1 MRKRI
6 MDDRPSFPPLTI
18 KSGAVR
24 DTPDPTSSRTRCAHF
39 PAQSADNKPAP
50 VSLSPPWQEA
60 QVKPDRTK
68 EIKMKLRSSIWTVLI
83 AGSLLSAPTTRA
95 GQIPLR
101 NEPLERQTDQNLNMK
116 RYVAAGDRAY
126 VVGVQDGSLVP
137 DVSLNANGIGW
148 HITGQMGGVWAHPIK
163 LLHQFQFFLNG
174 NLLPAAT
181 KFVSGTGYVRLE
193 LPQTNGLEISETQ
206 FAPDGLPVLLVG
218 VKLRSSTPGTTSAT
232 LAIQAQ
238 SELISA
244 FPWSGTTPTS
254 ESVHQQDQ
262 VSYDSETGA
271 LQFTQ
276 PGQSSWCALVSA
288 GVDRDDRDTGFES
301 LGASD
306 LGPAG
311 SHKGAAGTLSY
322 RVTLRE
328 HSSTTVWF
336 AIAGS
341 NVGKTEASW
350 TLKLGLAFPKA
361 LLRTKVSERQE
372 VLSRTQIHVPDS
384 DSMIQA
390 AFDWGKLNLADMR
403 RTVRNV
409 MVQDSNEGEAGTY
422 PATILK
428 VIPILS
434 GFGAGY
440 PDYPWFFGT
449 DGAYTTFS
457 LAAVGQWD
465 EAKDHLDTIRQVS
478 QVVNGTTGKVLHEI
492 VTDGSIYFGTNAQ
505 NGDVNETAEFA
516 TAVATLWRWS
526 GDNSV
531 RDDNYDFIKA
541 GLNYITSNLVTA
553 SLNPDKWPEGA
564 GMVEA
569 DGMGAL
575 KLDVA
580 VYTIRALH
588 DLAEMADSKG
598 DGATRDW
605 AAMQASALTN
615 KFRQDWWIPSKGLF
629 ADSLALSQMVPT
641 DPKAALGP
649 SPGYTQLQQ
658 LFWINATPMETSFAS
673 VADASM
679 AFPQLESSTFTGTT
693 GFFQQGQSL
702 PAIQGSRQASAVNT
716 GVMAIAEANYG
727 RMDQSL
733 RYVDFVADE
742 LDVEQPGALPEL
754 FDSPD
759 YKYFSGGNPFGGAM
773 VMQAWS
779 SYGIH
784 WPLVELYLGIK
795 PDAPAKTL
803 SVVPDLPGSWRE
815 LSVNNLHVGS
825 DQIAVSVRRAGI
837 NYIITVWAPA
847 GWSLTIGYTL
857 PSNTQVKSVRLNRS
871 PAAFQIVPTN
881 RGEEIHVQT
890 NSGGIQE
897 VQIQTE

>member
-1 MRKRI
+1 
-6 MDDRPSFPPLTI
+6 
-18 KSGAVR
+18 
-24 DTPDPTSSRTRCAHF
+24 
-39 PAQSADNKPAP
+39 
-50 VSLSPPWQEA
+50 
-60 QVKPDRTK
+60 
-68 EIKMKLRSSIWTVLI
+68 MKLSIWTMLI
-83 AGSLLSAPTTRA
+83 AGSLLSAPITQA
-95 GQIPLR
+95 GQIPLK
-101 NEPLERQTDQNLNMK
+101 NEPLERQTDENLNMK

-137 DVSLNANGIGW
+137 DVSLNPNGIGW

-163 LLHQFQFFLNG
+163 LLHQFQFSLND
-174 NLLPAAT
+174 NPLPAAA

-193 LPQTNGLEISETQ
+193 LPPTDGLEISETQ
-206 FAPDGLPVLLVG
+206 FAPDGLPVVLVG
-218 VKLRSSTPGTTSAT
+218 VQLRNSNPGVNSFT
-232 LAIQAQ
+232 LAIEAE
-238 SELISA
+238 SELIPA
-244 FPWSGTTPTS
+244 YPWSGTTPTS
-254 ESVHQQDQ
+254 ESLHLPDQ
-262 VSYDSETGA
+262 VSFDSTLGA

-276 PGQSSWCALVSA
+276 PAQPALSRSAWYALVSA
-288 GVDRDDRDTGFES
+288 ALDPQDRETGFQS
-301 LGASD
+301 LGAS
-306 LGPAG
+306 LSPTV
-311 SHKGAAGTLSY
+311 SKHNGATGTLKY
-322 RVTLRE
+322 QVTLKGK
-328 HSSTTVWF
+328 SSTTVWF

-341 NVGKTEASW
+341 NVDKTEASGAL
-350 TLKLGLAFPKA
+350 TLGLASPDG
-361 LLRTKVSERQE
+361 LLRTKISGREQ
-372 VLSRTQIHVPDS
+372 VLSQAQIHVPDE
-384 DSMIQA
+384 DIQA

-403 RTVRNV
+403 RTVRDM
-409 MVQDSNEGEAGTY
+409 MVRDTMEGTVY
-422 PATILK
+422 PSPLTPTFP
-428 VIPILS
+428 VLS

-457 LAAVGQWD
+457 LAAVGQWE
-465 EAKDHLDTIRQVS
+465 EAKDHLATIRQVS
-478 QVVNGTTGKVLHEI
+478 QLVNGPTGKVLHEI

-541 GLNYITSNLVTA
+541 GLNYITTNLVTA
-553 SLNPDKWPEGA
+553 KLNPDGWPEGA

-569 DGMGAL
+569 TGMGAI

-580 VYTIRALH
+580 VYTIRALN

-598 DGATRDW
+598 DTATRDW
-605 AAMQASALTN
+605 AVNKASALTKN
-615 KFRQDWWIPSKGLF
+615 FTNDWWIQSQGLF
-629 ADSLALSQMVPT
+629 ADSLALTQKVST
-641 DPKAALGP
+641 DPPAAL
-649 SPGYTQLQQ
+649 STQPTTQQ
-658 LFWINATPMETSFAS
+658 LEQLYWINATPMETSIAS
-673 VADASM
+673 VLEASM

-693 GFFQQGQSL
+693 GFYQQGQS
-702 PAIQGSRQASAVNT
+702 PAIKGNRQASAVNT

-733 RYVDFVADE
+733 RYVNLIADE

-759 YKYFSGGNPFGGAM
+759 YTYFPPFGGAM

-795 PDAPAKTL
+795 PDAPAKSL
-803 SVVPDLPGSWRE
+803 SVVPDLPGSWPE
-815 LSVNNLHVGS
+815 LSVDNLHVGVGS
-825 DQIAVSVRRAGI
+825 SQIAVSVRRAGI
-837 NYIITVWAPA
+837 NYVTTVSAPV

-857 PSNTQVKSVRLNRS
+857 PAKTQVKSVRLNDS

-890 NSGGIQE
+890 NSGGTQE
-897 VQIQTE
+897 VRIQTE